1 VAEGKLKIVL
11 AKYEPEPLPVSL
23 VHLGR
28 GLLPLKTRAFLNFLA
43 SRIRQRATK
52 TSLMMR

>member
-1 VAEGKLKIVL
+1 MAEGKLKIVL
-11 AKYEPEPLPVSL
+11 AKYEPELLPVSL

-28 GLLPLKTRAFLNFLA
+28 GLLPRKTRTFLDFLA